1 LELYAGEIDRL
12 LNASTEYTILEAFDM
27 WRSNATF
34 DCNQFE
40 HQLPRMTY
48 RTRVKAHQFMTKI
61 EVDLLTTFLN
71 RNRQDE
77 SQSRTPDVIGGDELR
92 IRE

>member
-1 LELYAGEIDRL
+1 LELYAGEINRL
-12 LNASTEYTILEAFDM
+12 LNASPEYTILEAFDM

-34 DCNQFE
+34 GCNQRE

-48 RTRVKAHQFMTKI
+48 RTRVKA
-61 EVDLLTTFLN
+61 LPRTFLN
-71 RNRQDE
+71 QNRQDE
-77 SQSRTPDVIGGDELR
+77 SQSRTPDVIGGDEPR